1 MNPPT
6 LARLTI
12 AALALLWGG
21 VVPAAAAARR
31 DRIVES
37 VPVQAGRPVHVRVTV
52 GRVVIRAED
61 RRDIAVEID
70 REVADTAPADA
81 LPVRVEAEQDA
92 VRVSALQPGQA
103 RDPAATA
110 RVVVSLPPETPVLVD
125 VGEGGCEV
133 SGTRGPL
140 QARVD
145 RGPITLSRT
154 SGVIRAETTTGD
166 IVVRDAE
173 LPPSGQL
180 RLRVM
185 TGDVTIGLASRPT
198 DARLLLLALSGRVS
212 STEPLQD
219 RGGPGRRLKEA
230 VIGQGRASLSVDV
243 VRGDITVTM
252 P

>member
-1 MNPPT
+1 
-6 LARLTI
+6 
-12 AALALLWGG
+12 
-21 VVPAAAAARR
+21 
-31 DRIVES
+31 
-37 VPVQAGRPVHVRVTV
+37 
-52 GRVVIRAED
+52 
-61 RRDIAVEID
+61 
-70 REVADTAPADA
+70 
-81 LPVRVEAEQDA
+81 
-92 VRVSALQPGQA
+92 VSALQPGQA
-103 RDPAATA
+103 RDLAATA
-110 RVVVSLPPETPVLVD
+110 RVVVSLPADTPVLVD
-125 VGEGGCEV
+125 VGDGGCEV

-173 LPPSGQL
+173 LLPSGQL

-198 DARLLLLALSGRVS
+198 DARLLLLTLSGHVS

-230 VIGQGRASLSVDV
+230 VIGRGRASLSVDV
-243 VRGDITVTM
+243 VRGDISVTM